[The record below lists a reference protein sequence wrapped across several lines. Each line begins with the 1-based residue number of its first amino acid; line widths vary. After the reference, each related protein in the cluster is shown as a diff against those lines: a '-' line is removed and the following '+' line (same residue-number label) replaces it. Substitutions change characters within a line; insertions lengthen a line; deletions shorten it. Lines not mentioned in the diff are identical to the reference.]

1 MNQKKRIYIIYTG
14 GTIGMQETPE
24 GYKPYPGLL
33 TKLLESMP
41 ELKHKDSPT
50 YTLHEYDPLIDS
62 ADATPTLWTTIGKDI
77 MDHYA
82 AYDGFIVLHGTDTM
96 AYTASALSFMF
107 EHLSKPIIV
116 TGSQVPMANF
126 TTDARENVINA
137 LYIAS
142 HYNIPEVCLL
152 FNNKLLRGNRAKK
165 ISATSYTAFESPNFV
180 PLGEVA
186 STIKIRQKKL
196 LPPATANTRLQKI
209 HPVTIGSISLFPGMS
224 LKFIRSLLNKP
235 LQALVIETYGSGN
248 APADN
253 ELHRILQQANAQDII
268 VVNCTQ
274 CLHGRVKMQSYAT
287 GNALIDAGVIS
298 ANDMT
303 IEATICKLYYLF
315 SCQLTIAQIRQRMQ
329 QNLRGEL
336 SPPQL

>member
-1 MNQKKRIYIIYTG
+1 MLKIYLNRI
-14 GTIGMQETPE
+14 P
-24 GYKPYPGLL
+24 
-33 TKLLESMP
+33 
-41 ELKHKDSPT
+41 
-50 YTLHEYDPLIDS
+50 
-62 ADATPTLWTTIGKDI
+62 
-77 MDHYA
+77 
-82 AYDGFIVLHGTDTM
+82 
-96 AYTASALSFMF
+96 
-107 EHLSKPIIV
+107 
-116 TGSQVPMANF
+116 
-126 TTDARENVINA
+126 R
-137 LYIAS
+137 
-142 HYNIPEVCLL
+142 
-152 FNNKLLRGNRAKK
+152 
-165 ISATSYTAFESPNFV
+165 
-180 PLGEVA
+180 
-186 STIKIRQKKL
+186 
-196 LPPATANTRLQKI
+196 
-209 HPVTIGSISLFPGMS
+209 
-224 LKFIRSLLNKP
+224 
-235 LQALVIETYGSGN
+235 TYGSGN